1 MDIASQADLLLIN
14 ELLALVS
21 IDLDANL
28 MPENGLKQLKMT

>member
-1 MDIASQADLLLIN
+1 MDIASQADLLLIK

-21 IDLDANL
+21 IDLDVNL